1 MSLYYFNV
9 HDGQDFV
16 DDQGTDF
23 PDLSA
28 ARSGAVVLAADLL
41 KETAPT
47 FWDGEEWSMDVSD
60 GDGLILFT
68 LKFTGQMAP
77 ARG

>member
-1 MSLYYFNV
+1 MSLYCFNI

-16 DDQGTDF
+16 DDQGTDV
-23 PDLSA
+23 PDLA
-28 ARSGAVVLAADLL
+28 AAKSGAVVLAADLL
-41 KETAPT
+41 KETAQT

-68 LKFTGQMAP
+68 LRFTGQMAS
-77 ARG
+77 ALN

>member
-23 PDLSA
+23 PDLAA
-28 ARSGAVVLAADLL
+28 ARSSAVVLAADLL
-41 KETAPT
+41 KETAST